1 MTAGRPAPTL
11 PDIPPPPPAPAANT
25 GILPRQELERE
36 IARRA
41 FYTADGGRP
50 IDPAQVQ
57 PASLDL
63 RLGAKAHRVRAS
75 FLPGPR
81 ATVAELIREYS
92 MYALD
97 LTAAPVL
104 ERGCVY
110 IVELEERANLPQAL
124 EGLANPKSST
134 GRLDV
139 FTRLI
144 ADGATA
150 FGRVPGGYGGPLYAE
165 IAPRTFAIR
174 ARRGSRLC
182 QLRLKRGTPPMP
194 NKEMRRLQDEI
205 PLIEAPRDRAPI
217 RDDRIAVTLDLAPL
231 PGLAGFRARRYADAI
246 DIDARGR
253 YDPRDFWEP
262 VAPRAAGRLVLDP
275 DEFYIL
281 ATAERVRIPPAT
293 AAEMVAYDTT
303 AGEFRV
309 HYAGFFDPGFGYG
322 RGAGNGP
329 GARAVLEVRSY
340 NVPFL
345 LEHGQIVGW
354 LRFEKLAAEPDR
366 LYGETGSSYQ
376 AQDLKLGKQF
386 QDWPSPP

>member
-1 MTAGRPAPTL
+1 MTAGAAPPTL
-11 PDIPPPPPAPAANT
+11 PEMPPAPPPPAPAGAPR
-25 GILPRQELERE
+25 GILPCQELERE
-36 IARRA
+36 MARGA
-41 FYTADGGRP
+41 LYAAGR
-50 IDPAQVQ
+50 IRPAQVQ

-63 RLGAKAHRVRAS
+63 RLGPKAHRMRAS
-75 FLPGPR
+75 FLPGPG
-81 ATVAELIREYS
+81 ATVAELVREYS
-92 MYALD
+92 EYELD
-97 LTAAPVL
+97 LTEAPVL

-110 IVELEERANLPQAL
+110 IVELEERANLPRDL
-124 EGLANPKSST
+124 EGLVNPKSST

-144 ADGATA
+144 ADRSSA
-150 FGRVPGGYGGPLYAE
+150 FDRVPAGYRGPLYAE
-165 IAPRTFAIR
+165 IAPRTFAVR

-182 QLRLKRGTPPMP
+182 QLRLKRGTPPIS
-194 NKEMRRLQDEI
+194 NREMRRLQDEI
-205 PLIEAPRDRAPI
+205 PLIEAPRDRVSI
-217 RDDRIAVTLDLAPL
+217 REDRIAVTLDLEPL
-231 PGLAGFRARRYADAI
+231 DGVAGFRARNHAGII
-246 DIDARGR
+246 DIDERGR

-262 VAPRAAGRLVLDP
+262 VRADDGGRLALTP

-281 ATAERVRIPPAT
+281 ATVERVRIPPRT

-322 RGAGNGP
+322 RDEKNGP

-376 AQDLKLGKQF
+376 AQGLKLGKQF
-386 QDWPSPP
+386 QDWPAA

>member
-1 MTAGRPAPTL
+1 MTAGGGAPTL
-11 PDIPPPPPAPAANT
+11 PEMPPAAPPPAPAGAPK
-25 GILPRQELERE
+25 GILPRQELEGE
-36 IARRA
+36 IARGALYAAER
-41 FYTADGGRP
+41 

-75 FLPGPR
+75 FLPGPDR
-81 ATVAELIREYS
+81 TVAELIREYS
-92 MYALD
+92 MYELD
-97 LTAAPVL
+97 LTKAPVL

-110 IVELEERANLPQAL
+110 IVELEERANLPRDL

-144 ADGATA
+144 ADRSSA
-150 FGRVPGGYGGPLYAE
+150 FDRVPAGYCGPLYAE
-165 IAPRTFAIR
+165 VAPRTFVVR

-182 QLRLKRGTPPMP
+182 QLRLKRGASSMP
-194 NKEMRRLQDEI
+194 HKEMRRLQDEV
-205 PLIEAPRDRAPI
+205 PLIEAPRDRAAI
-217 RDDRIAVTLDLAPL
+217 RDDRIAVTLDLEPL
-231 PGLAGFRARRYADAI
+231 DKVAGFRARRHADAI
-246 DIDARGR
+246 DIDARGH

-262 VAPRAAGRLVLDP
+262 VAPGARGRLVLDP

-281 ATAERVRIPPAT
+281 ATVERVRIAPRT

-322 RGAGNGP
+322 RDARNGP
-329 GARAVLEVRSY
+329 GAKAVLEVRSY

-345 LEHGQIVGW
+345 LEHGQIIGW

-376 AQDLKLGKQF
+376 AQGLKLGKQF
-386 QDWPSPP
+386 GDWPPP